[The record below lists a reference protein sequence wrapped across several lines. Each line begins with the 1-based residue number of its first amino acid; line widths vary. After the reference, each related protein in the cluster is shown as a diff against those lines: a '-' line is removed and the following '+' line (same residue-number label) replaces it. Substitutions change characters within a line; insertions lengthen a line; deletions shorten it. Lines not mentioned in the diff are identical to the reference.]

1 MAGLANA
8 TAAARPPLI
17 SCAANLGIF
26 QCARNLRHLEWRV
39 KMLNAHRVDLLKA
52 SAGLGPVVLKNKFSH
67 EQLNGANGSCHE
79 RSIMNMNGTN
89 GAAYQGNGRAK
100 TLRVGIVLSG
110 GQAPGVHITL

>member
-17 SCAANLGIF
+17 SCAANPNSPMYTKV
-26 QCARNLRHLEWRV
+26 APSEWRV
-39 KMLNAHRVDLLKA
+39 KMLDAHRVDLLKV
-52 SAGLGPVVLKNKFSH
+52 SAGLGPVVLKNKSSH
-67 EQLNGANGSCHE
+67 EQLNGANGSRHE
-79 RSIMNMNGTN
+79 RSIMNMNGRN
-89 GAAYQGNGRAK
+89 GTAYQGSGRAK